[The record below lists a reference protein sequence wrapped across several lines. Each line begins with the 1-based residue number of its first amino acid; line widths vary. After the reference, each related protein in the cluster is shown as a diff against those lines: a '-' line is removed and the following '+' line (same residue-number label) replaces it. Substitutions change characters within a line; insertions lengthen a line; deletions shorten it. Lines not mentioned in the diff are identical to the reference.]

1 MIPMRMPDPPAELLN
16 RVHRG
21 DCLDV
26 LRQLPDESI
35 GLVMTSPPYNLR
47 NSSGGGTDNPGRS
60 AKWTRSRFLTEGY
73 EGFDDA
79 MPEAEYL
86 EYQAT
91 RFDEAMRVLRH
102 DGAMFVVFK
111 WRQQHGLLQDRR
123 ELWGRY
129 PVRQVIIWARPGGIN
144 FNPGYFVALTSSYI
158 SSLSQPSGFGPGPAT
173 WGTFGNYGR
182 TATTPRITAW
192 TGCRPRRS
200 PWSWPG
206 AASGHAPTTVWSS
219 TPTWA
224 SAPRPLP
231 RKPVGVPGS
240 ASSSRS
246 STAGPRSSGSRRAD
260 MTIASCTHHWDID
273 PASGPTSPGRCVRC
287 GAVKDFQN
295 HFSVPVEMY
304 GLSAGG
310 RRPVPGYV
318 PDATRER
325 RRGGWRKK

>member
-144 FNPGYFVALTSSYI
+144 FNPGYFVGTYELVYLI
-158 SSLSQPSGFGPGPAT
+158 VKPAFRLRARAGNLGDFWKLRPDRHDPAHYGLDGLPPPT
-173 WGTFGNYGR
+173 FPLELARRRIRSCPDNGVVLDPYLGIGTTAVAAEACGR
-182 TATTPRITAW
+182 
-192 TGCRPRRS
+192 
-200 PWSWPG
+200 SWIGIEQSEQYCG
-206 AASGHAPTTVWSS
+206 AAEQ
-219 TPTWA
+219 
-224 SAPRPLP
+224 RLEE
-231 RKPVGVPGS
+231 
-240 ASSSRS
+240 SRHDD
-246 STAGPRSSGSRRAD
+246 R
-260 MTIASCTHHWDID
+260 
-273 PASGPTSPGRCVRC
+273 
-287 GAVKDFQN
+287 
-295 HFSVPVEMY
+295 
-304 GLSAGG
+304 
-310 RRPVPGYV
+310 
-318 PDATRER
+318 
-325 RRGGWRKK
+325 